1 MAKTVVHSNDLA
13 GGGAGGGGGGGGGG
27 RDFKNRTEK
36 EMNCSKLVW
45 GIIKN

>member
-13 GGGAGGGGGGGGGG
+13 GGGAGGGGGG
-27 RDFKNRTEK
+27 DFKNRTEK